1 MDKVIV
7 VVGPT
12 GVGKTKM
19 GVALAKYFNGEVISG
34 DSMQIYKTMDIG
46 TAKVTKQEMDG
57 VVHHLIDIKNPD
69 ESYSVKDF
77 QDEVRKK
84 IKEITMRNK
93 LPIIV
98 GGTGLYIKAAL
109 YDYQFSDSQI
119 EHQEYVKKYQEY
131 TNEQLYQYLLEIDE
145 LSAKELHPNN
155 RQRVFWS

>member
-119 EHQEYVKKYQEY
+119 EHQEYVKKISR
-131 TNEQLYQYLLEIDE
+131 LY
-145 LSAKELHPNN
+145 K
-155 RQRVFWS
+155 

>member
-1 MDKVIV
+1 MERVIV

-46 TAKVTKQEMDG
+46 TAKVTSNEMEG
-57 VVHHLIDIKNPD
+57 IVHHLIDIKEPS

-77 QDEVRKK
+77 QDEVRLK
-84 IKEITMRNK
+84 IKEISSRNK
-93 LPIIV
+93 IPIIV

-109 YDYQFSDSQI
+109 YDYEFSDSQI
-119 EHQEYVKKYQEY
+119 EHQE
-131 TNEQLYQYLLEIDE
+131 
-145 LSAKELHPNN
+145 
-155 RQRVFWS
+155 